1 MKIDEHQSEVLDN
14 DPAASDPSATAQVS
28 LVLDDIRALVRAE
41 MRYYQSRLDYS
52 RYVMRQSFRFGAIA
66 AFAFAAA
73 SIGLV
78 TGLIMTL
85 APLVGPG
92 WATLLVTLGF
102 IFVGAFAGFQA
113 RKWVRKV
120 YFPEIESDDDDSP
133 KRPTSDGT

>member
-1 MKIDEHQSEVLDN
+1 MKVDEDQT
-14 DPAASDPSATAQVS
+14 AAVDDQRVAPEPSATEQVS
-28 LVLDDIRALVRAE
+28 LVLEDIRALVRSE

-133 KRPTSDGT
+133 KRPASDGT